1 MCDFCGVGLFLRLF
15 AKTAAD
21 DDCGDDDDVAAAA
34 GSAADFNTI
43 NHSARVSTATVA
55 SASSKS
61 PPTSFPFPISATHS
75 SSTKRIKSI
84 KQFQS
89 LKSGGVPL

>member
-1 MCDFCGVGLFLRLF
+1 MYNFCGVGSFLSLF
-15 AKTAAD
+15 AKTAAH

-34 GSAADFNTI
+34 AASADDFNTS

-55 SASSKS
+55 STSPKS
-61 PPTSFPFPISATHS
+61 PPTSFPFPISAPTSS

-84 KQFQS
+84 K
-89 LKSGGVPL
+89 

>member
-1 MCDFCGVGLFLRLF
+1 MCDFCGVGSFLSLF

-34 GSAADFNTI
+34 ASADDFNTS

-55 SASSKS
+55 STSPKS
-61 PPTSFPFPISATHS
+61 PPTSFPIPISAPTSS

-84 KQFQS
+84 K
-89 LKSGGVPL
+89 